1 MGLFG
6 KKKNEQQAPPPPAPP
21 PAQPQSVEQ
30 MMAGYDPAQAER
42 SMQQADQVLG
52 MLGKFGGKG
61 MQGQVAAAQA
71 NMAYSNQVMDQYSAM
86 GGGAAVGSPSWLDA
100 VLHPQ
105 SDFVRQCTCENC
117 GGQKKLP
124 SPTAYMYCDYC
135 AALVDYDFR
144 KVVSAPSVTAM
155 PDPAYVQW
163 INQIRADKRA
173 AVQAGDKARFEQLER
188 EFFDRW
194 ITNSPQA
201 VSHRCGDPAY
211 RSAFIDY
218 SVAASIATS
227 FDPGMQAM
235 DAELKDAVTRMV
247 YGGAGL
253 GMMQINPDSFWPIL
267 DVVIRQQQAGAAL
280 VAASGARDLDPD
292 RTPEPVRKR
301 IGLSTMVQGWMPYLT
316 AEAGE
321 EMLEPHRPAGRVQA
335 RRAGGRRRH
344 PALRPV
350 RPGVRRAVRR
360 EGRGVQLVRAQAG
373 RGLGGMAVRDVWRTG
388 DDAGRRHQHDLP
400 LLQGDGRPGG
410 PVVGCQADLA
420 PRRARSTSRR
430 SSRTSSRSAIVRRS
444 ISMSQCVRGGLVF
457 FASGAG
463 PSISS
468 AAVPSRRQSQELGIS
483 ASSANGTLNSC
494 PRAQR

>member
-6 KKKNEQQAPPPPAPP
+6 KKKDEPPAAPPPPP
-21 PAQPQSVEQ
+21 QPQSVEQ

-42 SMQQADQVLG
+42 AMGQADQVLG
-52 MLGKFGGKG
+52 ALGTMGRFGGAG
-61 MQGQVAAAQA
+61 TQARIAGAQA
-71 NMAYSNQVMDQYSAM
+71 NLAYSQQMMDQYSAM

-144 KVVSAPSVTAM
+144 KVVGAPAATAT
-155 PDPAYVQW
+155 PDMSYVQW
-163 INQIRADKRA
+163 VNQIGADKRA

-194 ITNSPQA
+194 ITTSPQA

-211 RSAFIDY
+211 RSKYIDY
-218 SVAASIATS
+218 CVAGSVATS

-235 DAELKDAVTRMV
+235 DAELKDAVTKMV

-280 VAASGARDLDPD
+280 VASSGARDLDPD
-292 RTPEPVRKR
+292 RAPEAVRKR

-321 EMLEPHRPAGRVQA
+321 EMLN
-335 RRAGGRRRH
+335 
-344 PALRPV
+344 
-350 RPGVRRAVRR
+350 
-360 EGRGVQLVRAQAG
+360 
-373 RGLGGMAVRDVWRTG
+373 RTG
-388 DDAGRRHQHDLP
+388 
-400 LLQGDGRPGG
+400 LQGEYTHVEPVADGATRHCGQCGQEFVALPGAKVAVCG
-410 PVVGCQADLA
+410 SCGHRLDVG
-420 PRRARSTSRR
+420 
-430 SSRTSSRSAIVRRS
+430 SAEWP
-444 ISMSQCVRGGLVF
+444 CGNCGGLVTLPE
-457 FASGAG
+457 G
-463 PSISS
+463 
-468 AAVPSRRQSQELGIS
+468 
-483 ASSANGTLNSC
+483 ASSTTC
-494 PRAQR
+494 PYCKGMVDRVGR